1 MIVVDVNVLA
11 YLFISGTYTEGA
23 RATFL
28 KDPEW
33 CVPQLWRSELRS
45 VLSLY
50 MRKRQLS
57 ADDALRVMDEAEAI
71 VEGREY
77 RVSSADVFALVPG
90 SGCSA
95 YDCEYVALAKHLQ
108 VRLVTSDRQ
117 VLRAFPRVAL
127 SPQEFAGQRTKG

>member
-1 MIVVDVNVLA
+1 MIVVDVNVIA

-23 RATFL
+23 RAAFL

-57 ADDALRVMDEAEAI
+57 ADDALKMMGEAEAI
-71 VEGREY
+71 VEGAEY
-77 RVSSADVFALVPG
+77 GVSSADVFAMASR

-95 YDCEYVALAKHLQ
+95 YDCEYVALAKHLE
-108 VRLVTSDRQ
+108 VKLVTSDRQ
-117 VLRAFPRVAL
+117 VLRAFPDIAMSL
-127 SPQEFAGQRTKG
+127 QAYTT